1 MARTSSAPQIKQP
14 SAEIGKSTRT
24 AAKGYSLNKGYA
36 VFLLPGALA
45 LLLVIILPFL
55 VNVGVSFTKWNG
67 VSAPEWI
74 GLANYEK
81 AFSDSTFWMSF
92 RNNLAMIVA
101 MTVIPT
107 ILGLFLATFLFDYVA
122 SRFGKPVSSFFRA
135 GYYLPQILPVAI
147 AGVVWR
153 WILQPNWGA
162 LNYLL
167 RSVGLE
173 SLAQNWLGDASTA
186 LLSVM
191 GIMVWFQ
198 LGYPLVI
205 FMSALQRVDPDLYE
219 AASVD
224 GATWLQRF
232 FYITIHIIR
241 PEIYVVVL
249 MTVIHALK
257 VFAQIFVLTRGGPG
271 RATIV
276 PSYFAYQNF
285 FEKANVGYGAAIA
298 TVMTI
303 IIVVLTAIFIN
314 VQSRQERREGL

>member
-1 MARTSSAPQIKQP
+1 MAYIHSNPATQRTGAGSAV
-14 SAEIGKSTRT
+14 
-24 AAKGYSLNKGYA
+24 AAKPNLLNRGYG

-45 LLLVIILPFL
+45 LTLVIIIPFL
-55 VNVGVSFTKWNG
+55 VNVGASFTKWNG
-67 VSAPEWI
+67 IAAPEWV

-81 AFSDSTFWMSF
+81 AFSDATFWASF
-92 RNNLAMIVA
+92 QNNLAMIIA

-107 ILGLFLATFLFDYVA
+107 ILGLFLATFLFDFIVTKFGTTTA
-122 SRFGKPVSSFFRA
+122 SIFRS
-135 GYYLPQILPVAI
+135 GFYLPQVLPVAI

-167 RSVGLE
+167 DSVGLS
-173 SLAQNWLGDASTA
+173 SLAHNWLGDASTA
-186 LLSVM
+186 MLSVM
-191 GIMVWFQ
+191 GIMIWFQ

-205 FMSALQRVDPDLYE
+205 FMAALQRVDPTLYE
-219 AASVD
+219 AAAVD

-232 FYITIHIIR
+232 FYITVHLIR
-241 PEIYVVVL
+241 PEIMVVVL
-249 MTVIHALK
+249 MTIIHALK

-285 FEKANVGYGAAIA
+285 FEKANVGYGATIS
-298 TVMTI
+298 TLMTI
-303 IIVVLTAIFIN
+303 IIVVVTAIFIV
-314 VQSRQERREGL
+314 VQNRQERKDVS

>member
-1 MARTSSAPQIKQP
+1 MARTSSAAQIKHP
-14 SAEIGKSTRT
+14 SDIGSAART
-24 AAKGYSLNKGYA
+24 PTKAYSLNKGYA
-36 VFLLPGALA
+36 VFLLPGTLA

-55 VNVGVSFTKWNG
+55 VNVGVSFTRWNG

-81 AFSDSTFWMSF
+81 AFSDSTFWLSF

-101 MTVIPT
+101 MTIIPT

-122 SRFGKPVSSFFRA
+122 NRFGQSVSSFFRA
-135 GYYLPQILPVAI
+135 SYYLPQILPVAV

-167 RSVGLE
+167 KSVGLE

-298 TVMTI
+298 TVMTV
-303 IIVVLTAIFIN
+303 IIVILTAIFIN
-314 VQSRQERREGL
+314 VQSRQERREGF